1 MQCRNMLTALVIT
14 LISASPA
21 WAVYKCMDDAGKT
34 VYQQHPCTATGSVG
48 SQINATPSITT
59 GGEED
64 GTAQA
69 RLDAIKSFNRRF
81 DAAANQEVMR
91 GMTRA
96 QVQMAWG
103 QPSKINS
110 SIGSYGKHE
119 QWVYRRGAG
128 AAQYIYFENGIVTS
142 MQD

>member
-1 MQCRNMLTALVIT
+1 MQGKKLTAALAIT
-14 LISASPA
+14 LICTSPA
-21 WAVYKCMDDAGKT
+21 WAVYKCKDDAGKT
-34 VYQQHPCTATGSVG
+34 IYQQHPCAATGSVG
-48 SQINATPSITT
+48 SQINAAPAITT

-64 GTAQA
+64 GTAQE
-69 RLDAIKSFNRRF
+69 RLEAIKSFNRRF

-91 GMTRA
+91 GMTKA
-96 QVQMAWG
+96 QVELAWG
-103 QPSKINS
+103 KPNKINT

-128 AAQYIYFENGIVTS
+128 SAQYIYFENGVVTS